1 MLLHNGDSTESGSEC
16 DRRIVGLQ
24 LVEAPKNGTRA
35 DLPMK
40 HWPLAL
46 AICLATLVASAGPL
60 TAGEDLRETPLVRAV
75 KRAVP
80 SVVNI
85 HTEKTV
91 VDRDSVFSANP
102 GKPRKV
108 NGMGTG
114 VVVDERGYI
123 ITNYHVVADVDVIRA
138 VLHDNSDYQAQLI
151 RYDREHDLA
160 LIKIDP
166 LKPLEVMPYGTSSD
180 LMLGESVIAV
190 GNAYGYR
197 HTVTSG
203 IISALGRDVE
213 ANETQTYK
221 NLIQTDA
228 SINPGNSG
236 GPLLNLNGEVIGINV
251 AIRANAQRIGFAIPI
266 DDVRRVVAQL
276 LSVEQLD
283 RNYHGLGARD
293 MKSGTARMLV
303 VEHTQP
309 DSPAA
314 KAGLKPGDVVL
325 KVGEKEIVDNVDW
338 ERSLLGR
345 KPGEAV
351 TVVVRRG
358 DKTETLT
365 LALAP
370 LATGRSRLPNE
381 YVARAN
387 NDPSEADRF
396 WRVLGL
402 KLATVPPDRAR
413 AIPSRYKGGLL
424 VVEVRPQSPAALNGI
439 LKDDILV
446 GLWGYETLSYDNV
459 HWILNHPPERD
470 NTNGDKELY
479 YVIRGQRTL
488 YGRIQSTLT
497 ADVNAETAVR

>member
-1 MLLHNGDSTESGSEC
+1 MLLHNGDSTDRGSARN
-16 DRRIVGLQ
+16 RRIVALQ
-24 LVEAPKNGTRA
+24 RVIATEYGTRA

-46 AICLATLVASAGPL
+46 AICLASLLASAEPL
-60 TAGEDLRETPLVRAV
+60 TGGEDSRETPLVRAV
-75 KRAVP
+75 KRAAP

-85 HTEKTV
+85 HTEKSV
-91 VDRDSVFSANP
+91 VDRDSVFAANP
-102 GKPRKV
+102 GKARKV

-123 ITNYHVVADVDVIRA
+123 VTNYHVVADVDVIRA
-138 VLHDNSDYQAQLI
+138 VLQDGSDYQAHLV
-151 RYDREHDLA
+151 RHDREHDLA
-160 LIKIDP
+160 LIKIDA
-166 LKPLEVMPYGTSSD
+166 LKPLQVMPHGTSSD

-190 GNAYGYR
+190 GNAFGYR

-293 MKSGTARMLV
+293 VKSGTTRMLV

-325 KVGEKEIVDNVDW
+325 KVGDREIVDNVDL

-351 TVVVRRG
+351 TITVRRG
-358 DKTETLT
+358 EKTESMT

-370 LATGRSRLPNE
+370 FTSGRTRLPNDF
-381 YVARAN
+381 VARAN
-387 NDPSEADRF
+387 NDAPEADRF
-396 WRVLGL
+396 WRVLGVR
-402 KLATVPPDRAR
+402 LAAVPQDRLR
-413 AIPSRYKGGLL
+413 MIPPRYKGGLL
-424 VVEVRPQSPAALNGI
+424 VVDVRPQSPAAINGI
-439 LKDDILV
+439 RKDDILV

-459 HWILNHPPERD
+459 HWILNHPPGAD
-470 NTNGDKELY
+470 QGGTDKDVY
-479 YVIRGQRTL
+479 YVVRGQQTL
-488 YGRIQSTLT
+488 YGKIQMLA
-497 ADVNAETAVR
+497 ADLNTETAVK